1 MSVQQTM
8 DQATRSPFE
17 PECLVWSRGTDQQAE
32 AAAQLASRAFD
43 PHFRESWNEAQIRG
57 LLQGPSGWLELASTG
72 RELVAF
78 ALCRQAVDEVELL
91 LCAVDPARRAQGI
104 GRRLVQRVSEG
115 ARAVGAR
122 RLFLEVRDSNLP
134 ALALYRSCGFQIA
147 GRRPAYY
154 RTLSGQSIDALTLAL
169 AMN

>member
-1 MSVQQTM
+1 M

-17 PECLVWSRGTDQQAE
+17 PDCLVWSRGSAQEAD
-32 AAAQLASRAFD
+32 AAAQLAGRAFD

-57 LLQGPSGWLELASTG
+57 LLDGASGWLEFASTG
-72 RELVAF
+72 GELVAF

-104 GRRLVQRVSEG
+104 GRRLVQRVSDD

-122 RLFLEVRDSNLP
+122 RLFLEVRSSNAP
-134 ALALYRSCGFQIA
+134 ALALYRSCGFQVA

-169 AMN
+169 ELN